1 MLYTVFY
8 RCYSFVLARPWLFAV
23 AAAWF
28 ALCFTTDLIFN
39 PYGKKIR
46 QAARAKKDLERL
58 VCARRP
64 LPADLPLPLPQAYAS
79 FAKIMKTAP
88 QLRPS
93 AYLVFEEKKPSV
105 LKPLLCLVV
114 SAALLPCIPVAAWAG
129 TFNYMFYL
137 PLFFAITFVAYVQ
150 THFLLNLRR
159 LLRAKKTH
167 SDYLSALDGY
177 FARINSS
184 RRKDSLPVS
193 NPAYS
198 AYPDSPDVPPV
209 SFGAFDDDETDQ
221 RQKRL
226 VRDGLNPDSAQQV
239 CRLLDKVDQKTALP
253 TDYSFLNESLQ
264 NAFSLYCKNKKN
276 RA

>member
-28 ALCFTTDLIFN
+28 ALCFATDLIFN
-39 PYGKKIR
+39 PYGR
-46 QAARAKKDLERL
+46 QTRQTARAQKDLERL
-58 VCARRP
+58 VRTRRP

-114 SAALLPCIPVAAWAG
+114 SAALLPCTPVAAWAG

-167 SDYLSALDGY
+167 DDYLNVLDGY
-177 FARINSS
+177 FARLNSFG
-184 RRKDSLPVS
+184 RKNSFSASAPNRQESPV
-193 NPAYS
+193 AH
-198 AYPDSPDVPPV
+198 PV
-209 SFGAFDDDETDQ
+209 SFGAFDDDSTDQ

-264 NAFSLYCKNKKN
+264 NAFSLYCKNKEK

>member
-28 ALCFTTDLIFN
+28 ALCFTIDLIFN

-46 QAARAKKDLERL
+46 QTTRAKKDIERL
-58 VCARRP
+58 IRTRRP
-64 LPADLPLPLPQAYAS
+64 LPTDLPLPKAYAS

-114 SAALLPCIPVAAWAG
+114 SAALLPCTPVAALAG

-159 LLRAKKTH
+159 LLRAKKIH

-177 FARINSS
+177 FARIDSS
-184 RRKDSLPVS
+184 RRKDSLSEP
-193 NPAYS
+193 NPAC
-198 AYPDSPDVPPV
+198 PDSPDVPPV
-209 SFGAFDDDETDQ
+209 FFGAFDDDETDQ

-239 CRLLDKVDQKTALP
+239 CRLLNKVEQKTALP
-253 TDYSFLNESLQ
+253 TDYSVLNESLQ
-264 NAFSLYCKNKKN
+264 NAFSLYCKNKKH